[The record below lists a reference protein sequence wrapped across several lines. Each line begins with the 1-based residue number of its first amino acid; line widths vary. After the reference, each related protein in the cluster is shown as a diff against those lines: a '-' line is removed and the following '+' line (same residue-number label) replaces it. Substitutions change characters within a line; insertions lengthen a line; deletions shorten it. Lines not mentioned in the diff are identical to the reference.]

1 MTNILPNFLIVG
13 AAKSGTTSLY
23 HYLNQHPEVFMP
35 VNKEPNF
42 FVSKYQLQTS
52 QNCPSYKIDR
62 RRMVFNENEYHKLFN
77 DVKKEHIAIGEATV
91 TYLYKPDYA
100 IPNIK
105 KYLGDPKIII
115 ILRDPVKRAFSQY
128 SYVCELGLEKDSFY
142 NAISKE
148 PVRLKNNWSS
158 TFAYVNQGKFYS
170 QVKSYKEA
178 FSNVHIIFLEE
189 FTNNKQ
195 KHLRELYR
203 FLNIDESFK
212 NSFDEEHNVSG
223 VPRLKYF
230 HKLLVHDNP
239 LKTAIKKM
247 LNPFIASD
255 KLRTF
260 ARQARILNQGE
271 KLKLSEKD
279 EQYLIKEYSEDIFQL
294 EQLLNRNLNLWKK
307 PDDY

>member
-1 MTNILPNFLIVG
+1 MINILPNFLIVG
-13 AAKSGTTSLY
+13 AAKSGSTSLY

-52 QNCPSYKIDR
+52 PNCPSYKIDK
-62 RRMVFNENEYHKLFN
+62 RRMVFNEKDYYGLFS
-77 DVKKEHIAIGEATV
+77 DAKKEHKAIGEATV

-105 KYLGDPKIII
+105 KYLGDPKIVI

-128 SYVCELGLEKDSFY
+128 SYVCELGLEKDNFF

-148 PVRLKNNWSS
+148 PLRLKDNWSS
-158 TFAYVNQGKFYS
+158 TFAYVDQGKFYS

-195 KHLRELYR
+195 KHLQELYR
-203 FLNIDESFK
+203 FLKIDNSFK

-223 VPRLKYF
+223 VPRVKYI
-230 HKLLVHDNP
+230 HKLLVHDNL
-239 LKTAIKKM
+239 LKTVIKKM

-260 ARQARILNQGE
+260 ARQARTLNQGD

-294 EQLLNRNLNLWKK
+294 GRLLNRNLNIWKK
-307 PDDY
+307 HDEY